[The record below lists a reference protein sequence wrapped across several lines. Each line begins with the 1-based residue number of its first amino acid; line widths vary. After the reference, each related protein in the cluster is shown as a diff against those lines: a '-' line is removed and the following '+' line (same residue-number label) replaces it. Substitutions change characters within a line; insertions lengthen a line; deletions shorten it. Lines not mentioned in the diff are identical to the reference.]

1 MWKLRATEALPII
14 LATASHLAAGIA
26 ECAYPFYHYR
36 FKMLSGLKDLLQVAL
51 IAFIPFLG
59 GALIIMSGVV
69 AFSAVP
75 IVVEIALI
83 AALVYRK
90 LRKRETSEAE
100 DCKRFLDPQEQDE
113 AIQYMLDAKRRKDD
127 LREKP
132 QG

>member
-1 MWKLRATEALPII
+1 
-14 LATASHLAAGIA
+14 
-26 ECAYPFYHYR
+26 
-36 FKMLSGLKDLLQVAL
+36 MLSGLKDLLQVAL

-69 AFSAVP
+69 AFSVVP
-75 IVVEIALI
+75 IVVEVALI

-100 DCKRFLDPQEQDE
+100 DCKRFLDPKEQDE
-113 AIQYMLDAKRRKDD
+113 AIQYMLAAKRKKDD